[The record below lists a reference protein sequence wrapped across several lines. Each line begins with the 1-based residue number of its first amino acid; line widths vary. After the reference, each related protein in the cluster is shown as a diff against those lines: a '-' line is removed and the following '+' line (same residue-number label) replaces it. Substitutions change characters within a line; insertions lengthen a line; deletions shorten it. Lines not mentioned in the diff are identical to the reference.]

1 MRPQDWWFALTIV
14 LLPCAG
20 AQDAAKNDLE
30 LFQGNWSLISAQN
43 DGTAM
48 PQEEA
53 KKLKR
58 QINTI
63 WIYPPPP
70 TRAAALAS
78 ADPERVIDL

>member
-1 MRPQDWWFALTIV
+1 LFTRGWNRTV
-14 LLPCAG
+14 
-20 AQDAAKNDLE
+20 E
-30 LFQGNWSLISAQN
+30 LVG
-43 DGTAM
+43 
-48 PQEEA
+48 EEA

-58 QINTI
+58 QINTV